1 MQIGSLSVEQTS
13 NLVQL
18 GALRRIEEIGREIDG
33 LKSAFPAMFDAPA
46 HRGPGRKPA
55 LKKAIITTASATVR
69 PAVRPAPKR
78 GGWKMSAAQRRAVS
92 KRMKKYW
99 TARRKAKRAN

>member
-55 LKKAIITTASATVR
+55 LRATRAPRAGTA
-69 PAVRPAPKR
+69 
-78 GGWKMSAAQRRAVS
+78 
-92 KRMKKYW
+92 
-99 TARRKAKRAN
+99 ARRKAKRAN